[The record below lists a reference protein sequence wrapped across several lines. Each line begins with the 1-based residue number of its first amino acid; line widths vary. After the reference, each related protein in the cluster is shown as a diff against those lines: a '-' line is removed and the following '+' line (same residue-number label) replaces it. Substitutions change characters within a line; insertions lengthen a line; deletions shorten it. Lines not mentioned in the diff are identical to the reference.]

1 MGTLVTA
8 RTPAILTRNPDFQTQ
23 FLESY
28 TVYRKLSGHC
38 QAILF
43 SLTFT
48 FTLKT
53 KDAICVQVIYLHHA
67 EFSLFA

>member
-1 MGTLVTA
+1 MGSLVTVH
-8 RTPAILTRNPDFQTQ
+8 TPAILTRNPDFQTQ

-28 TVYRKLSGHC
+28 TVYRELSGHC

-43 SLTFT
+43 SLT

-67 EFSLFA
+67 EFSLFV